1 LKPSEIYLS
10 KVAKDELLHDVEQ
23 LSLLRR
29 MDVLQKDILRR
40 STKWFYK
47 EHIKGLYIKGE
58 VGRGKTA
65 LMDIFFESLD
75 IKKKK
80 RLHFHRFMQKLHR
93 DLDDLSGQVNPIQ
106 LAAVNLAK
114 DTEVLCFDEFFV
126 EDIGDAMLLARFMGK
141 LFKLPV
147 TLIATSNTLPD
158 NLYTN
163 GLHRDRFFPAIKAI
177 NKNCQVYELDSN
189 QDYRL
194 RALEQQEIYIISRN
208 DNGNE
213 KMLKIFNDL
222 TQNLYEEGRSV
233 EVLGRKIE
241 TVRLSRGLIWF
252 SFIELCEGFRS
263 VKDYIELCVEFHTIF
278 VSGIPVLDSNS
289 DNSTRRFIALV
300 DECYER
306 NVNLIISSEAL
317 PKDLYSGG
325 KMEDPFRR
333 TISRLEEMRS
343 REYLSKPHLA

>member
-1 LKPSEIYLS
+1 
-10 KVAKDELLHDVEQ
+10 
-23 LSLLRR
+23 
-29 MDVLQKDILRR
+29 M
-40 STKWFYK
+40 
-47 EHIKGLYIKGE
+47 
-58 VGRGKTA
+58 
-65 LMDIFFESLD
+65 
-75 IKKKK
+75 
-80 RLHFHRFMQKLHR
+80 
-93 DLDDLSGQVNPIQ
+93 N
-106 LAAVNLAK
+106 
-114 DTEVLCFDEFFV
+114 
-126 EDIGDAMLLARFMGK
+126 
-141 LFKLPV
+141 
-147 TLIATSNTLPD
+147 
-158 NLYTN
+158 
-163 GLHRDRFFPAIKAI
+163 
-177 NKNCQVYELDSN
+177 
-189 QDYRL
+189 
-194 RALEQQEIYIISRN
+194 ALEQQEIYIISRN

-233 EVLGRKIE
+233 EVLGRKIK
-241 TVRLSRGLIWF
+241 TVRLSKGLIWF

-306 NVNLIISSEAL
+306 NVNLILSSEAL
-317 PKDLYSGG
+317 PKDLYSGE

>member
-1 LKPSEIYLS
+1 
-10 KVAKDELLHDVEQ
+10 
-23 LSLLRR
+23 
-29 MDVLQKDILRR
+29 
-40 STKWFYK
+40 
-47 EHIKGLYIKGE
+47 
-58 VGRGKTA
+58 
-65 LMDIFFESLD
+65 
-75 IKKKK
+75 
-80 RLHFHRFMQKLHR
+80 MQKLHE
-93 DLDDLSGQVNPIQ
+93 DMNNHAKQEDPIKTVVEKLSRETDI
-106 LAAVNLAK
+106 
-114 DTEVLCFDEFFV
+114 LCFDEFFV

-163 GLHRDRFFPAIKAI
+163 GLHRDRFFPAIEAI
-177 NKNCQVYELDSN
+177 NKNCQVYELDST

-233 EVLGRKIE
+233 EVLGRKIK
-241 TVRLSRGLIWF
+241 TVRLSKGLIWF

-306 NVNLIISSEAL
+306 NVNLILSSEAL
-317 PKDLYSGG
+317 PKDLYSGE